1 MNKRGKAVNGL
12 TPLKAPVPPMLATAI
27 GYTGNARF
35 VSFQRILYGN
45 EVEYF
50 DGRMSDIGNAQAYLV
65 YIQHP
70 AVSPFLAHYDLGTSD
85 RKAQHTLILDR
96 EQHKLFIALVEEAE
110 LFLREQWLESQVKND
125 QSSKY
130 L

>member
-65 YIQHP
+65 AGAKFERAATTLVESQRVETTII
-70 AVSPFLAHYDLGTSD
+70 VSWTH
-85 RKAQHTLILDR
+85 ILDR
-96 EQHKLFIALVEEAE
+96 C
-110 LFLREQWLESQVKND
+110 
-125 QSSKY
+125 Y
-130 L
+130 

>member
-70 AVSPFLAHYDLGTSD
+70 AVSPFLANYDLGTRDS
-85 RKAQHTLILDR
+85 KAQHSLILDR
-96 EQHKLFIALVEEAE
+96 EQHKLFIAPVEEAE
-110 LFLREQWLESQVKND
+110 QFLREQWLDTQVKND
-125 QSSKY
+125 NSSRY